1 MSLEFGDKLKII
13 RTERHMSQEDMAKL
27 LNTSKQVISRY
38 ETKQRTPKIAVVT
51 TYAEKLGV
59 PLEYLIDNNLET
71 MPSKKP
77 TTTNGNELDEVT
89 ELLKRPEVR
98 KIVEKLLQLTPQ
110 NLEIA
115 LAQLDVLAKH
125 Q

>member
-77 TTTNGNELDEVT
+77 TTMNGDELDEVA

-98 KIVEKLLQLTPQ
+98 NIVEKLLQLTPQ

>member
-59 PLEYLIDNNLET
+59 PLEYLIDNSLET
-71 MPSKKP
+71 MPSKKL
-77 TTTNGNELDEVT
+77 TATDDD
-89 ELLKRPEVR
+89 ELLDLLRRPEVR
-98 KIVEKLLQLTPQ
+98 SIVKKLLQLTPQ

>member
-1 MSLEFGDKLKII
+1 MSLEFGDKLKSI

-59 PLEYLIDNNLET
+59 PLEYLIDNSLET
-71 MPSKKP
+71 MPSKKLA
-77 TTTNGNELDEVT
+77 TTDDD
-89 ELLKRPEVR
+89 ELLELLRRPEVR
-98 KIVEKLLQLTPQ
+98 SIVKKLSQLTPQ